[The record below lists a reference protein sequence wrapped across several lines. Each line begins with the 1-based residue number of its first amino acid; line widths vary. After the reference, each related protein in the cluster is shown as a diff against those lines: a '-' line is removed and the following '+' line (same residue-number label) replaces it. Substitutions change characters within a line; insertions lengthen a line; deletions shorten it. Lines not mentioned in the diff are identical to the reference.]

1 MAKPEACRW
10 ILHVDMDA
18 FFASVEALDDP
29 SLRGKPVIVGGEGRR
44 AVVASCSYEARS
56 LGVRSAMPSLEARR
70 LCPAAVFVSPRH
82 GRYSEV
88 SVELHRVLNKFTPA
102 VEGISLDEAFLDVTG
117 ALGLYG
123 GPETIAG
130 LIRDAVRDELALSCS
145 VGGSRVKFISKMA
158 SKAAKPHVA
167 SDPLT
172 GSPAAAAG
180 RATGTFIVAEGTEIE
195 FLHPHRVEALWG
207 VGPATTSRLHRL
219 GIWTVGDLA
228 AVPALTLERI
238 LGRAQG
244 TMLANLSRGVDTR
257 PVVSERPTKSV
268 SQEETFA
275 VDRYDREGL
284 RLEVMK
290 LADTVA
296 SRARRGGAC
305 ARTVTLK
312 VRYGDMGTRSR
323 SRSLDVGTDSRVE
336 ISKIALDMLENF
348 DLEGGVRLLG
358 VGLTNLSGS
367 SKSAPWQPAL
377 DFPDASTPA
386 RGETGRSG
394 AVEAAAAAVDEVRSR
409 FGATSVMPAALL
421 ASPHRPMGPRDS
433 P

>member
-1 MAKPEACRW
+1 
-10 ILHVDMDA
+10 MDA

-29 SLRGKPVIVGGEGRR
+29 SLRGKAVIVGGDGRR
-44 AVVASCSYEARS
+44 GVVASCSYEARS

-70 LCPAAVFVSPRH
+70 LCPDAVFVAPRH

-88 SVELHRVLNKFTPA
+88 SIELHRVLNTFTPA

-123 GPETIAG
+123 GPERIAG
-130 LIRDAVRDELALSCS
+130 LIRDAVRNELALSCS
-145 VGGSRVKFISKMA
+145 VGGSRVKFIAKMA
-158 SKAAKPHVA
+158 SKAAKPQVTR
-167 SDPLT
+167 DP
-172 GSPAAAAG
+172 PAVLPAEGAG
-180 RATGTFIVAEGTEIE
+180 CATGTFIVAEGTEIE

-207 VGPATTSRLHRL
+207 VGPATASRLHRL
-219 GIWTVGDLA
+219 GIRTIGDLA
-228 AVPALTLERI
+228 VLPALTLEGI

-244 TMLANLSRGVDTR
+244 ATLANLSQGIDNR

-275 VDRYDREGL
+275 LDRYDREGL

-296 SRARRGGAC
+296 SRARGAGAS

-312 VRYGDMGTRSR
+312 VRYGDMVTRSR
-323 SRSLDVGTDSRVE
+323 SRSLDVGTDSRIE
-336 ISKIALDMLENF
+336 ISKIALDMLEGL
-348 DLEGGVRLLG
+348 DLDGGVRLLG

-367 SKSAPWQPAL
+367 SSVAPWQPAL
-377 DFPDASTPA
+377 DFSGGGTPIGGQA
-386 RGETGRSG
+386 GRSG
-394 AVEAAAAAVDEVRSR
+394 AAEAAAAAVDEVRSR

>member
-1 MAKPEACRW
+1 MEPEARRW

-29 SLRGKPVIVGGEGRR
+29 SLRGKAVIVGGEGRR
-44 AVVASCSYEARS
+44 GVVASCSYEARG

-70 LCPAAVFVSPRH
+70 LCPEALFVAPRH

-88 SVELHRVLNKFTPA
+88 SVELHRVLNTFTPA

-123 GPETIAG
+123 GPATIAG
-130 LIRDAVRDELALSCS
+130 LIRDAVRDELGLSCS
-145 VGGSRVKFISKMA
+145 VGGSRVKFIAKMA
-158 SKAAKPHVA
+158 SKAAKPQITREPPTVLA
-167 SDPLT
+167 T
-172 GSPAAAAG
+172 EGAG
-180 RATGTFIVAEGTEIE
+180 RATGTFIVADGTEIE

-207 VGPATTSRLHRL
+207 VGPATASRLHRL
-219 GIWTVGDLA
+219 GIRTIGDLA
-228 AVPALTLERI
+228 AVPAMTLERI

-244 TMLANLSRGVDTR
+244 ATLANLSRGIDDR
-257 PVVSERPTKSV
+257 PVVSERPAKSV

-296 SRARRGGAC
+296 SRARRAGAS

-323 SRSLDVGTDSRVE
+323 SRSLDVGTDSRIE
-336 ISKIALDMLENF
+336 ISKIALDMLEGF
-348 DLEGGVRLLG
+348 DLDGGIRLLG
-358 VGLTNLSGS
+358 VALTNLSGS
-367 SKSAPWQPAL
+367 SSATPWQPAL
-377 DFPDASTPA
+377 DLSGGGKLVG
-386 RGETGRSG
+386 GEIRRSG
-394 AVEAAAAAVDEVRSR
+394 AAEAAAAAVDEVRSR
-409 FGATSVMPAALL
+409 FGAKSVMPAALL
-421 ASPHRPMGPRDS
+421 ASPHRQMGVRDC